1 MSRILIVDDEQTAR
15 KGVALYL
22 KNQTDD
28 IFDVENKEQA
38 VKLLKL
44 YDFDVAIIDLR
55 LPTEEI
61 GLNLI
66 THIHQTYSLTPVL
79 AMTAFGSID
88 SAIKAMKAGAEDY
101 ITKDFSQEVIKL
113 KIKKLLETRKMWFD
127 NIRLANQVKSL
138 KAKMAED
145 NPIPE
150 LIGESAEIRKILN
163 MVSRIG
169 GDNDTTVLIT
179 GESGTGKELI
189 ARLIHSNSPKRK
201 DKKFVE
207 VDIANLPATLLESQ
221 LFGHQKGAFT
231 NAIEQK
237 AGLFEF
243 ADGGTVFLDE
253 IGDFPL
259 ELQVKLLRFLQEKKF
274 MRIGSSK
281 TLHADVRIIA
291 ATNKNLEEL
300 VKKQL
305 FREDLFYRLNV
316 VRLHLPPLR
325 ERKNDIPILIR
336 EFQNQVEAKK
346 HKTLVFPD
354 HIIQKMINYDWP
366 GNVRQ
371 LKNIIESLYIIC
383 PEQIVRDEDVIFD
396 NTLTKPEYDSV
407 FSNLYNLPLKQAR
420 QKLVEKFEKG
430 FLKHQ
435 YYIYNGNISKI
446 AADVGESR
454 EGISRKIKKYGIKGN
469 YSG

>member
-1 MSRILIVDDEQTAR
+1 MSRILIVDDECTAR
-15 KGVALYL
+15 KGVVLYL
-22 KNQTDD
+22 KNQKDD
-28 IFDVENKEQA
+28 IFDVESKEQA
-38 VKLLKL
+38 AKLLKL
-44 YDFDVAIIDLR
+44 YDFDVAIIDIR
-55 LPTEEI
+55 LPTEEK

-66 THIHQTYSLTPVL
+66 KHIHQTYSLTPVL

-101 ITKDFSQEVIKL
+101 ITKDFSQEVIIL
-113 KIKKLLETRKMWFD
+113 KVKKLLETRKMWFD

-138 KAKMAED
+138 KAKVEED
-145 NPIPE
+145 NQIPA
-150 LIGESAEIRKILN
+150 LIGESSEIRKILN

-207 VDIANLPATLLESQ
+207 VDIANLPATLLETQ

-237 AGLFEF
+237 AGLFEI

-253 IGDFPL
+253 IGDFPH

-300 VKKQL
+300 VEKQL

-336 EFQNQVEAKK
+336 EFQRQVEEKK

-354 HIIQKMINYDWP
+354 QIVQKMKNYDWP

-371 LKNIIESLYIIC
+371 LKNIIESLYVIC

-396 NTLTKPEYDSV
+396 NILTKPEYDSV
-407 FSNLYNLPLKQAR
+407 FLTLYNLPLKQAR

-446 AADVGESR
+446 AAKVGESR
-454 EGISRKIKKYGIKGN
+454 EGISRKIKKYGIKE
-469 YSG
+469 